1 MYINTPEVRSIIARA
16 FPAYNGRSIS
26 VQPFDGPMRLDS
38 YWSGGSRDYWTAV
51 SLVSGQTAPV
61 PENGTPFTPA
71 IGQLEALPEN
81 TVLVCWSRVGG
92 GTDYVTVYVRP
103 ENLTKM
109 LPAPVALTAHEAI
122 VIEYTCHL
130 KNTYGGRTNIRFTE
144 ANEKTGITA
153 EQWDAAKASLIV
165 GGFLNKAGAVTDA
178 GRNARAK

>member
-26 VQPFDGPMRLDS
+26 VQPFHGPMRLDS

-51 SLVSGQTAPV
+51 HLATGQTAPV

-71 IGQLEALPEN
+71 IGQLEELPEN

-109 LPAPVALTAHEAI
+109 LPAPVALTEREAI
-122 VIEYTCHL
+122 VIEYTCSY
-130 KNTYGGRTNIRFTE
+130 KNTYGGRTNIRFAE
-144 ANEKTGITA
+144 ASERTGITV
-153 EQWDAAKASLIV
+153 EQWEVAKASCIV
-165 GGFLNKAGAVTDA
+165 RGLLNKAGAVTDA
-178 GRNARAK
+178 GRNARVK